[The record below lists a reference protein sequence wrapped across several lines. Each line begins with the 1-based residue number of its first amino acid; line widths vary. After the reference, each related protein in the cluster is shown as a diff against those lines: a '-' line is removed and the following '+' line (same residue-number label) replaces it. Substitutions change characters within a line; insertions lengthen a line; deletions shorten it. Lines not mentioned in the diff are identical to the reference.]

1 MNKYMTIPFV
11 FFSFMSFAQKKFVV
25 EYDRIKDNISY
36 YELSYKKGEYSE
48 KELDKAPV
56 LNRGD
61 VVKFR
66 SLNTNPLVFSFNVD
80 EPEELG
86 EKENVSK
93 SVLSGFSGVMGQID
107 GAISEVG
114 FELSSLGYNPPDD
127 VSFGRGTENIST
139 AKKASLEQLN
149 TFREHLKWTYQ
160 QLEKYQKSMEDVY
173 STGKTKQQIVDGLS
187 SSAESFE
194 MDDYMDRLRFME
206 QEYEI
211 IKSDPLLEDVDF
223 SDLEKTYELLDTKLN
238 ESPMAPQNAKDLLN
252 MVAAVSFTE
261 ETTTVISYESNWSRG
276 RLAENDDDV
285 TSLKYVFDYRSL
297 NETEE
302 GYDDDNLLQSKSI
315 ELPMRSRS
323 HFSWSTGFYSV
334 SPFDG
339 FNSYRIQKFDNDSVR
354 VINDDAEGSSRLTLG
369 TSLTYNFPSRFFVIP
384 QLMFG
389 TSIAFLGSGWIKPLN
404 FHIGAGLKFKS
415 FPYLSLVGGV
425 SFSQNQ
431 MLRTGTTLNEIFT
444 PDNSYP
450 EIEDYVQS
458 TFSPGYFFGIN
469 INL

>member
-86 EKENVSK
+86 EQENVSK
-93 SVLSGFSGVMGQID
+93 SVLSGFSGVMNQMD

-114 FELSSLGYNPPDD
+114 SELSSLNWNAPDD
-127 VSFGRGTENIST
+127 VLFGRGTENIST

-297 NETEE
+297 NKTEE